1 MGVRRKDAARLAAPG
16 AGRGAE
22 LHHRRSL
29 QRREGAAMNEREQE
43 ERRYRIG
50 MWIKLTL
57 TALAL
62 LGWIIELKN
71 LGAF

>member
-1 MGVRRKDAARLAAPG
+1 MSD
-16 AGRGAE
+16 
-22 LHHRRSL
+22 
-29 QRREGAAMNEREQE
+29 REEE

-50 MWIKLTL
+50 MAIKLTL

-62 LGWIIELKN
+62 LGWIIELKK

>member
-1 MGVRRKDAARLAAPG
+1 
-16 AGRGAE
+16 
-22 LHHRRSL
+22 
-29 QRREGAAMNEREQE
+29 MNDRVEE

-62 LGWIIELKN
+62 LGWIIELKK

>member
-1 MGVRRKDAARLAAPG
+1 MND
-16 AGRGAE
+16 
-22 LHHRRSL
+22 
-29 QRREGAAMNEREQE
+29 REKE

-50 MWIKLTL
+50 MAIKLIL

-62 LGWIIELKN
+62 LGWIIELKK

>member
-1 MGVRRKDAARLAAPG
+1 MND
-16 AGRGAE
+16 
-22 LHHRRSL
+22 
-29 QRREGAAMNEREQE
+29 REEE

-50 MWIKLTL
+50 MAIKLTL

-62 LGWIIELKN
+62 LGWIIELKK

>member
-1 MGVRRKDAARLAAPG
+1 MND
-16 AGRGAE
+16 
-22 LHHRRSL
+22 
-29 QRREGAAMNEREQE
+29 REKE
-43 ERRYRIG
+43 ERRYRIS

-62 LGWIIELKN
+62 MGWIIELKK

>member
-1 MGVRRKDAARLAAPG
+1 MNAR
-16 AGRGAE
+16 E
-22 LHHRRSL
+22 
-29 QRREGAAMNEREQE
+29 NE
-43 ERRYRIG
+43 ERRCRIG

-62 LGWIIELKN
+62 MGWIIELKK

>member
-1 MGVRRKDAARLAAPG
+1 MND
-16 AGRGAE
+16 
-22 LHHRRSL
+22 
-29 QRREGAAMNEREQE
+29 RENE

-50 MWIKLTL
+50 MWINLTL

-62 LGWIIELKN
+62 LGWIIELKK

>member
-1 MGVRRKDAARLAAPG
+1 MND
-16 AGRGAE
+16 
-22 LHHRRSL
+22 
-29 QRREGAAMNEREQE
+29 REKE

-62 LGWIIELKN
+62 MGWIIELKK

>member
-1 MGVRRKDAARLAAPG
+1 MND
-16 AGRGAE
+16 
-22 LHHRRSL
+22 
-29 QRREGAAMNEREQE
+29 REKE

-50 MWIKLTL
+50 MAIKLTM

-62 LGWIIELKN
+62 LGWIIELKK

>member
-1 MGVRRKDAARLAAPG
+1 MSD
-16 AGRGAE
+16 
-22 LHHRRSL
+22 
-29 QRREGAAMNEREQE
+29 RENE

-50 MWIKLTL
+50 MAIKLTL

-62 LGWIIELKN
+62 LGWIIELKK

>member
-1 MGVRRKDAARLAAPG
+1 MND
-16 AGRGAE
+16 
-22 LHHRRSL
+22 
-29 QRREGAAMNEREQE
+29 RENE

-57 TALAL
+57 AALAL
-62 LGWIIELKN
+62 LGWIIELKK

>member
-1 MGVRRKDAARLAAPG
+1 MND
-16 AGRGAE
+16 
-22 LHHRRSL
+22 
-29 QRREGAAMNEREQE
+29 REKE

-50 MWIKLTL
+50 MAIKLTL

-62 LGWIIELKN
+62 LGWIIELKK

>member
-1 MGVRRKDAARLAAPG
+1 
-16 AGRGAE
+16 
-22 LHHRRSL
+22 
-29 QRREGAAMNEREQE
+29 MNERDQD

-50 MWIKLTL
+50 MAIKLTL

-62 LGWIIELKN
+62 LGWIIELKK

>member
-1 MGVRRKDAARLAAPG
+1 MT
-16 AGRGAE
+16 
-22 LHHRRSL
+22 
-29 QRREGAAMNEREQE
+29 EQEKE

-50 MWIKLTL
+50 MAIKLTL

-62 LGWIIELKN
+62 LGWIIELKK

>member
-1 MGVRRKDAARLAAPG
+1 MND
-16 AGRGAE
+16 
-22 LHHRRSL
+22 
-29 QRREGAAMNEREQE
+29 RENE

-50 MWIKLTL
+50 MAIKLTL

-62 LGWIIELKN
+62 LGWIIELKK

>member
-1 MGVRRKDAARLAAPG
+1 MTD
-16 AGRGAE
+16 
-22 LHHRRSL
+22 
-29 QRREGAAMNEREQE
+29 REKE

-50 MWIKLTL
+50 MAIKLTL

-62 LGWIIELKN
+62 LGWIIELKK